1 MADLQS
7 KKRPG
12 YGSLALMFAL
22 VGAGGA
28 GLLIAAGQ
36 GSPWF
41 TAAFAGWLSAG
52 LLGLI
57 GWWSMRKALSSG
69 DNRTFLRYTV
79 GGMGARF
86 LVCGVLTGVIAGA
99 QVLDVKGFVTGLLVG
114 IAVFISIEVG
124 SLALAKRLVPGEGG

>member
-1 MADLQS
+1 MTDSQS

-12 YGSLALMFAL
+12 FGSLVFMFAL
-22 VGAGGA
+22 VGAGGV
-28 GLLIAAGQ
+28 GLLIASGQ
-36 GSPWF
+36 GNPWF

-52 LLGLI
+52 LLGLL
-57 GWWSMRKALSSG
+57 GWWSMRKALSCG

-86 LVCGVLTGVIAGA
+86 LVCGVLTGVIAGT

-124 SLALAKRLVPGEGG
+124 SLALAKRLVPGEG